1 MPPEASDRPGAL
13 LRRGLPSDRDAVR
26 AILAEADLAAPSPG
40 DVERATHA
48 PIGEVLTVVCEKHL
62 ELVGVLEWRNLGGE
76 AEILDLAV
84 RIADRRHG
92 FATLLLK
99 NFLRQAASSGT
110 QHVFLEVRESNAP
123 AIALYR
129 KFGFQV
135 TGRRPNY
142 YRSPEEAALLMR
154 LVLEC

>member
-1 MPPEASDRPGAL
+1 
-13 LRRGLPSDRDAVR
+13 LPSDRDAVR

-40 DVERATHA
+40 DVERATHVR
-48 PIGEVLTVVCEKHL
+48 IGEVLTFVCERDE
-62 ELVGVLEWRNLGGE
+62 ELVGVLEWRHLGSE

-84 RIADRRHG
+84 RIAARRHG

-99 NFLRQAASSGT
+99 TFLRQAASSGT
-110 QHVFLEVRESNAP
+110 QQVFLEVRESNTA

-142 YRSPEEAALLMR
+142 YRCPDEAALLMQ
-154 LVLEC
+154 LVLER